1 MFQGLQNATIESRT
15 EMRLAAEV
23 QEQEQRLK
31 DFQLQMEQDRSKLS
45 MCVLGQ
51 CIVRLHLS
59 RCILGRGILCEL

>member
-15 EMRLAAEV
+15 EMRLTAEV

-45 MCVLGQ
+45 MCILGR

-59 RCILGRGILCEL
+59 MCKLGRGILCEL